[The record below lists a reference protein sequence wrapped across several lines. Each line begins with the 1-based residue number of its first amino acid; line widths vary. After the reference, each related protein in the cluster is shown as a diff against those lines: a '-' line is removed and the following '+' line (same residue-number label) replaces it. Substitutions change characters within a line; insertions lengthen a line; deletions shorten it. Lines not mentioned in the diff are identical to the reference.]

1 MNGAEGDGARRY
13 EAKVCTWG
21 GGVAGA
27 VPVVEGAGVVVDVG
41 TEVGSEVEGGAR
53 VEVDVMVGGWPGF
66 LGRNRGEW

>member
-1 MNGAEGDGARRY
+1 M
-13 EAKVCTWG
+13 
-21 GGVAGA
+21 AGA
-27 VPVVEGAGVVVDVG
+27 VPVVERAGIVVDVG